1 LLHEETVQDRTNC
14 AGQNKLCRTEQ
25 KQSMFACAGA
35 MPILLKSF
43 DQPHLTSKAAYC
55 ILHELV
61 TDDDSRKLIL
71 GRMQGMT
78 YMSKLLYPASLETH
92 VQYYTSILVSL
103 SSIVIDTLLVACL
116 LEALLA

>member
-61 TDDDSRKLIL
+61 TDDDSRKVIL

-92 VQYYTSILVSL
+92 VQYYTSILGKF
-103 SSIVIDTLLVACL
+103 VINCD
-116 LEALLA
+116 

>member
-1 LLHEETVQDRTNC
+1 MAATENLSKAC
-14 AGQNKLCRTEQ
+14 CSYKLCRTEQ

-43 DQPHLTSKAAYC
+43 DQPLLTTKAAYG

-61 TDDDSRKLIL
+61 TDDDLRKVTL
-71 GRMQGMT
+71 GQMQGMT

-92 VQYYTSILVSL
+92 VQHYTSILGKS
-103 SSIVIDTLLVACL
+103 VITCD
-116 LEALLA
+116 